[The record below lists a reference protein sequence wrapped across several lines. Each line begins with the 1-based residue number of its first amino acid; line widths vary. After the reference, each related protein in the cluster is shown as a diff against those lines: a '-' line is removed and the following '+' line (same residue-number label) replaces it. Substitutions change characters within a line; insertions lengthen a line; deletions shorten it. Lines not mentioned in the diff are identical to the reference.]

1 MSWRVNLV
9 LFSVLL
15 VYLLVGALVFHVLE
29 FEKSAPSDIT
39 SSEFFLEFLTNH
51 PNVSTTDLTDFASRV
66 ASLAKDGAV
75 VGNSSDVDN
84 GWTYATA
91 IFFCVTVI
99 TTVGYGNI
107 SPSTDGGKVLC
118 LLYALVGIPL
128 MATLLAGVGSTLHR
142 PIAALHNARP
152 WYRKDKFRDKLIKA
166 SVFVF
171 TFTEDW
177 DYVTA
182 VYFSTITLTTVGF
195 GDYVAGQK
203 GQRNAALY
211 RCLMSVWLVFGLAW
225 VALCFSAVSSIF
237 SGKDNEV
244 DDSKSEEPN
253 NEEIK
258 RTVTG
263 SAHF

>member
-152 WYRKDKFRDKLIKA
+152 WYRKDKFRDKLIKSA
-166 SVFVF
+166 VVLLIGTLLMLCVPALVF

-195 GDYVAGQK
+195 GDYVA
-203 GQRNAALY
+203 
-211 RCLMSVWLVFGLAW
+211 AW